1 MAKQRRINPS
11 SPVRSKPSAPV
22 THPQASPAPATRALP
37 LQPPR
42 TPAPPAKPA
51 VRAAYL
57 EAVAIY
63 EQGVAALQEHDYA
76 RASSILRSVLSR
88 YPEEKELHERVRLYL
103 NVCDRHMTPAAASP
117 STPEERV
124 FAATLAF
131 NAGDY
136 DEALRHLRVA
146 TEASRD
152 NDHALYML
160 ATVLTLGD
168 KLEEAVPHLLRAIEL
183 NPENRGMARHDPD
196 LEALRHFDA
205 VRAALEA
212 VIPAKIERRKAP
224 RRAR

>member
-1 MAKQRRINPS
+1 MAKQRRVNPR
-11 SPVRSKPSAPV
+11 PVRSRPSTTVAR
-22 THPQASPAPATRALP
+22 PQASSPAPQTLPTRPTAAVPAPA
-37 LQPPR
+37 PP
-42 TPAPPAKPA
+42 KPV

-57 EAVAIY
+57 EAVGIY

-76 RASSILRSVLSR
+76 RASSILRSVLTR

-103 NVCDRHMTPAAASP
+103 NVCDRHMAPAAASP
-117 STPEERV
+117 TTPEERV

-136 DEALRHLRVA
+136 DEALRHLRTA

-160 ATVLTLGD
+160 ATVLTLREQ
-168 KLEEAVPHLLRAIEL
+168 LEEAVPHLIRAIEL
-183 NPENRGMARHDPD
+183 NPENRAMARHDPD
-196 LEALRHFDA
+196 LEVLRQFDA

-212 VIPAKIERRKAP
+212 VIPAKIVSRKVP
-224 RRAR
+224 RRPR